1 MTPPMN
7 NYTSNGTRRVEFSGL
22 PTIDSGVPEEAQTH
36 TWDSETDHLLSYFLS
51 DQSVHSGPAHSQAGP
66 QYQEYASMP
75 SHSSDINPPLG
86 TSASYGPGSS
96 RTSSNSTLTE
106 APEPPQPRTPHVQFY
121 HPGLSS
127 HSTTQPPPP
136 PQPQQPAYGAAR
148 QTAENTALQQA
159 QSQIISS
166 SSSSSLSSMVSSLVG
181 GPVALHQIHH
191 PRQHSHAPTAP
202 PGNHRGTN
210 DISGRNKPRA
220 NSDSPPHDDSPI
232 SPAAMIGT
240 GHENLML
247 PPPSRRQ
254 LRNGGHGAPGT
265 THPLKQGAPSAQ
277 HTIAQPQQHPQH
289 QQQQPHYVNPQ
300 VVYQTAPGQPIDP
313 SNNNAH
319 LKWLDQL
326 NARAKATNPMT
337 QPPPGQPATIIHPPV
352 ALVSIHGPGQPPV
365 VAQHPGAIAMPA
377 ATAHVFH
384 AGTFPTAAAAAAAV
398 AQNPMLYQAALNH
411 KFHMAAQSSQ
421 GESEEKRARRLER
434 NRESA
439 RKSRRRKKERLAT
452 LSAQVD
458 RLHTQI
464 EDERRNQVNAMC
476 DMLKK
481 VRKDEF
487 ANLFNDVNENADK
500 LNTHAGRER
509 LAAILLS
516 SSGGSPIA
524 RSCTE
529 FQYNTLRQV
538 LLPRYQ
544 KFLLWLTLHDDAFFI
559 AGKDEYT
566 RKDGKQVL
574 RVSSGRVSSKQIGD
588 ELTNGWKTEKA
599 DGKKKSKADAPDLAE
614 RSNPTSRALDAPRMW
629 PLLCFE
635 LSISVDQEERLLQAL
650 KRLQQMEN
658 LANYRSQLAAATKL
672 TANLTEAISSQCQV
686 SVARED
692 RSFLGVLTPAQA
704 AKFHGWMA
712 ANQERCSRLLRE
724 RRPTPEKCNPVFKD
738 SALVEVCKRLE
749 EVLRISKKEQDV
761 AMESRGQI

>member
-7 NYTSNGTRRVEFSGL
+7 TYTSNGTRRVEFSGL
-22 PTIDSGVPEEAQTH
+22 PTIDSGAPEETQTH
-36 TWDSETDHLLSYFLS
+36 AWDSETDHLLSYFLS
-51 DQSVHSGPAHSQAGP
+51 DQSGQSGPAHSQPGV

-75 SHSSDINPPLG
+75 SHSNDMNPPLG

-121 HPGLSS
+121 HPGRAS
-127 HSTTQPPPP
+127 HSTTQPQQ
-136 PQPQQPAYGAAR
+136 QPQQPAYGTAR

-159 QSQIISS
+159 QSQLISS

-181 GPVALHQIHH
+181 GPVALHQMHH
-191 PRQHSHAPTAP
+191 PRHHSQAPPAP
-202 PGNHRGTN
+202 PGNHPGTN
-210 DISGRNKPRA
+210 DPSGSNKPRG

-254 LRNGGHGAPGT
+254 HRNGGHGAPGP
-265 THPLKQGAPSAQ
+265 THPPKQGPPFAQ
-277 HTIAQPQQHPQH
+277 HSMAKP
-289 QQQQPHYVNPQ
+289 QQQQPHYANPQ
-300 VVYQTAPGQPIDP
+300 IVYQTAPGQTIDP

-319 LKWLDQL
+319 MKWLDQL

-337 QPPPGQPATIIHPPV
+337 QPLQPGQPATIIHPPGT
-352 ALVSIHGPGQPPV
+352 LVSIHGPGQPPV
-365 VAQHPGAIAMPA
+365 VAQHPGAMTMPA
-377 ATAHVFH
+377 ANGTAHVFH

-398 AQNPMLYQAALNH
+398 AQNPILYQAALNH

-476 DMLKK
+476 DTLKK

-487 ANLFNDVNENADK
+487 ANLFNDVNENADQ
-500 LNTHAGRER
+500 LNTHVGRER
-509 LAAILLS
+509 LAAILMS

-544 KFLLWLTLHDDAFFI
+544 KFLLWLTLHNDTFFI

-588 ELTNGWKTEKA
+588 ELTNGWKTEKS
-599 DGKKKSKADAPDLAE
+599 DGKKKNKADAPDLAE

-672 TANLTEAISSQCQV
+672 TTNLTEAISSQCQV

-692 RSFLGVLTPAQA
+692 RSFLGILTPAQA

-712 ANQERCSRLLRE
+712 ANKEWCSRLLGE
-724 RRPTPEKCNPVFKD
+724 RRPPPEKCNPVFKD

-749 EVLRISKKEQDV
+749 EVLRISKKEQDF
-761 AMESRGQI
+761 AMESRGQV